1 MIKNF
6 IKRKLKEFLDNYYSE
21 ILGRELRDTIMSKIY
36 LNVKTEEFPNR
47 NMVSLA
53 AKPVKYQNYTLLYI
67 WKKSD
72 SFKLLLELDDIKK
85 GIDLKIKNIEEG
97 NTWY

>member
-1 MIKNF
+1 MKDF
-6 IKRKLKEFLDNYYSE
+6 IKRKLKDFLDNYYSE
-21 ILGRELRDTIMSKIY
+21 ILGRELRATVMLKMY
-36 LNVKTEEFPNR
+36 LNVRTEEFLNY
-47 NMVSLA
+47 NIVKLE
-53 AKPVKYQNYTLLYI
+53 AKPVKYKDYTTLYI

-85 GIDLKIKNIEEG
+85 EIDLKIKNIEEG

>member
-1 MIKNF
+1 MIKDF

-21 ILGRELRDTIMSKIY
+21 ILARELRDTVMPKMY
-36 LNVKTEEFPNR
+36 LNVKTEDFPNR
-47 NMVSLA
+47 NIVRLE
-53 AKPVKYQNYTLLYI
+53 AKPVKYKDYTLLYI
-67 WKKSD
+67 WKKSE

-85 GIDLKIKNIEEG
+85 EIDLKIKNIEEG